1 MNGIT
6 HKQAKRH
13 MHADLDGL
21 LNAHQRFDLH
31 THLRECDACR
41 AESESLASLTAR
53 LQSEFHNR
61 WDKQNGPSTNVMANV
76 HSQTR
81 RIMLM
86 NRINTGLRA
95 VGGVAAFLVIIFLFN
110 SVIQK
115 VKVQSTTTATQA
127 PVTGQSSSIATDKFN
142 GEWIAFISGEYVS
155 QGNEKLEVYMIHP
168 DGSGLINLTNSPANY
183 YALQWSPNGDN
194 FIFLQT
200 SDNTEIMG
208 ANQNGAYLITD
219 TN

>member
-13 MHADLDGL
+13 MRADLDGL
-21 LNAHQRFDLH
+21 LNAHQRLDLH

-81 RIMLM
+81 RIMVM

-95 VGGVAAFLVIIFLFN
+95 
-110 SVIQK
+110 
-115 VKVQSTTTATQA
+115 
-127 PVTGQSSSIATDKFN
+127 
-142 GEWIAFISGEYVS
+142 
-155 QGNEKLEVYMIHP
+155 
-168 DGSGLINLTNSPANY
+168 
-183 YALQWSPNGDN
+183 
-194 FIFLQT
+194 
-200 SDNTEIMG
+200 MG
-208 ANQNGAYLITD
+208 
-219 TN
+219 